1 MNNYTYDEIYIGLEE
16 SFLTEINSEKMDFF
30 LKLSGDNNPLHMD
43 NDFAINKGFDGRVVY
58 GMAVASLY
66 STLVGVYLPGERC
79 LLQSVNSDFMRPVY
93 IGDKLQ
99 VTGKVVEKHDTTKR
113 VIIKA
118 EIRNQDGKKVSKAR
132 IEVGL
137 I

>member
-16 SFLTEINSEKMDFF
+16 AFSEVIDSEKMELF
-30 LKLSGDNNPLHMD
+30 LKLSKDNNPLHVDEIFAMD
-43 NDFAINKGFDGRVVY
+43 KGFSGKVVY

-79 LLQSVNSDFMRPVY
+79 LLQNVNTDFMRPVY
-93 IGDKLQ
+93 VGDTLK
-99 VTGKVVEKHDTTKR
+99 VTGRVVEKHDTTKR

-118 EIRNQDGKKVSKAR
+118 DIRNQEGVKVSKAK

>member
-16 SFLTEINSEKMDFF
+16 SFFAEINSEKMDFF

-43 NDFAINKGFDGRVVY
+43 NDFAIKRGFDGRVVY

-66 STLVGVYLPGERC
+66 STLVGVFLPGERC
-79 LLQSVNSDFMRPVY
+79 LLQNVNSDFMRPVY
-93 IGDKLQ
+93 IGDTLQ

-118 EIRNQDGKKVSKAR
+118 EIRNQDGKKVSRAR